1 MPASTGLC
9 ETRMCSGIP
18 TLLGNRYYHLFG
30 QPGLA
35 LWPALR
41 LECRSISKGDRELT
55 VEVKNASTE
64 K

>member
-1 MPASTGLC
+1 
-9 ETRMCSGIP
+9 MCSGIP